1 MDLWEASANAYSVP
15 SQPSRHFT
23 AHYARDDLGFLDP
36 TRSNELYTPDDLLS
50 HPAVLIKAQPWMG
63 KTYLARGMQLWLS
76 SAPNIQ
82 GRFGRYFQLTCF
94 EETVASHEL
103 LPPWWGEWASNPS
116 APPACWIIDGLDECE
131 QSQPGIWRRIIRA
144 INELRDQNHRCA
156 LRLVMLSRDRDWLKD
171 LEKQLQEL
179 YPGSD
184 APLVLRLAPLDRQEA
199 TRMLGEVDMERVVS
213 LIGRFGLEAIAGYP
227 RVLTYLRDRRGNEDL
242 SETQVWRG
250 ILSDLLH
257 EHNRQRGGGYQSEPE
272 ERFQAAARMAAV
284 SLLSGHSEI
293 THAPRSPS
301 GLSVSDIFP
310 LPPASDRAKA
320 LRQAASDAF
329 RIGGPFRGTPDG
341 GYRFAQRNIRDW
353 FCAFGLSGLSHDRLK
368 AAITDGQSPQPYFAD
383 MLHLLKK
390 VSSDEHVR
398 AWLSTALAPL
408 GPASGDAPWGL
419 EDALCQL
426 DRLEAIAA
434 ESPSSLYI
442 YEAEQFR
449 RLEAPGLGR
458 QIADRLRDTDRTVTA
473 RKLLLDIAL
482 ALGAPEAVEPALS
495 IAVDPAQAIEL
506 REWATILVRKLGTN
520 ADVQRLEPTIAR
532 SRGKSRGERDLQA
545 QAIVALVERGIWTV
559 GQAAR
564 YAPPEDPDM
573 ISTPFLLFHEMEKRL
588 TADDARLVLM
598 QYLATRPAVREP
610 GQRHPRS
617 RRRGKLVVAS
627 ARKLFEEQTISK
639 VDHQL
644 LARVAFRLWNN
655 QDQHDLTD
663 LILNRLSR
671 STFARRWLYSRLVE
685 GARKG
690 RRSIPYCFRGV
701 LSSRDLD
708 WLLTRLQLRWKEVRF
723 AWADLYHRATAGT
736 GDVDPAVRE
745 QVLAAIRAEAPDVA
759 DEIDHARHEQA
770 KIERKRQEKRRQR
783 HGEEARVTLAEAV
796 DRSLDRSNIHDG
808 ERMRLLSLL
817 CFSREVFQFQNVE
830 GQWGDL
836 DATRQGLVLAAC
848 RAGLAQGERTAF
860 SDSNS
865 FSTVNYAEAKAFT
878 TAIRD
883 ASALDWLEARLIR
896 TWLPVVLRT
905 QPSDAVETVTVCA
918 SRSRPDTVAAVIGE
932 IEREMATGEGHMFF
946 ANIIP
951 TEIWPG
957 AISQRIAAF
966 IDDETLPGPTRAVLL
981 KLLTERDPEAALLVA
996 LRYSG
1001 SETHGNDGDALR
1013 CAALNTRLAL
1023 DPEDAWPLIEDAYS
1037 LRGPVALREWSFL
1050 WERRGGLGRPLPE
1063 WPTARLERLCQMLI
1077 ESFPLPTGD
1086 EPRLRSGW
1094 VTIDDELQNL
1104 RDRIIDILFQRR
1116 VEGDEEAAATI
1127 CARSPVLQRHL
1138 DWQIRQHQAQQ
1149 LLAGLTQGINSQ
1161 GTDAGIPVEAAIRLL
1176 DDAEF
1181 RLIRSHDDLLAAAV
1195 HALAQVDRD
1204 AAFDLSMLYGKN
1216 EPAAASEEANPEK
1229 KQRGRRRSRKLHKRL
1244 DEDALQ
1250 AYIRRRLMD
1259 LLPARIPGVTFE
1271 LIRESQGKYQRRFD
1285 LDILAPDLAR
1295 QLARVRV
1302 EIKWSDNKETDSSLT
1317 EQLGRKY
1324 LLGHGLSHG
1333 IYLVG
1338 WTGSWTRQGQ
1348 KNTSIDALRE
1358 HLARQTEAFTADE
1371 NVKSLMIVPVV
1382 LDLRWR
1388 DDLPEVG
1395 AP

>member
-1 MDLWEASANAYSVP
+1 MDLGEASDGAHSASP
-15 SQPSRHFT
+15 QPSRRFT
-23 AHYARDDLGFLDP
+23 PHYARDDLGFLDP
-36 TRSNELYTPDDLLS
+36 ARSSELYTPDDLLN

-63 KTYLARGMQLWLS
+63 KTYLARRMQLWLS
-76 SAPNIQ
+76 STPDAQ

-94 EETVASHEL
+94 EESVASYEL
-103 LPPWWGEWASNPS
+103 LPPWWGEWASSPS
-116 APPACWIIDGLDECE
+116 APPACWVIDGLDECE
-131 QSQPGIWRRIIRA
+131 QGQPGIWRRIFRA
-144 INELRDQNHRCA
+144 INELPDQNHRNK
-156 LRLVMLSRDRDWLKD
+156 LRIMMLSRDRDWLKD
-171 LEKQLQEL
+171 LEKELREL

-199 TRMLGEVDMERVVS
+199 TRMLGAVEMERVVS

-227 RVLTYLRDRRGNEDL
+227 RVLTYLRDWRGNEEL

-257 EHNRQRGGGYQSEPE
+257 EHNHQRGGVYQSEPE
-272 ERFQAAARMAAV
+272 ERFQAASRMAAV

-293 THAPRSPS
+293 TNAPPSPF

-310 LPPASDRAKA
+310 LTPAPDRAKA
-320 LRQAASDAF
+320 LRRAANDAF

-353 FCAFGLSGLSHDRLK
+353 FCAFGLSGLSRDRLK
-368 AAITDGQSPQPYFAD
+368 AAVTNGQSPQPYFAD

-458 QIADRLRDTDRTVTA
+458 KIADRLRDNHRTVTV

-482 ALGAPEAVEPALS
+482 ALGQPEAVEPALC
-495 IAVDPAQAIEL
+495 IALDPAQAIEL
-506 REWATILVRKLGTN
+506 REWATILVRGLGAN
-520 ADVQRLEPTIAR
+520 EEVQRLEPTIAR

-545 QAIVALVERGIWTV
+545 QAIVALLERELWTV
-559 GQAAR
+559 AQAAR
-564 YAPPEDPDM
+564 HAPPEAPNV
-573 ISTPFLLFHEMEKRL
+573 ISTPSLLFHEMENRL

-598 QYLATRPAVREP
+598 RYLETRPVVRKP
-610 GQRHPRS
+610 GQRPPRP
-617 RRRGKLVVAS
+617 RRRGEFVAAS
-627 ARKLFEEQTISK
+627 ARKLLEEQPLSK
-639 VDHQL
+639 SDQQL
-644 LARVAFRLWNN
+644 LVRLAFRLWNN
-655 QDQHDLTD
+655 QDRHDLSD
-663 LILNRLSR
+663 PILKRLSR
-671 STFARRWLYSRLVE
+671 STFARRCLYSRLVE
-685 GARKG
+685 SARKG
-690 RRSIPYCFRGV
+690 RQRLPYFFRGV
-701 LSSRDLD
+701 LSSRDLG
-708 WLLTRLQLRWKEVRF
+708 WLLTRVQSRWKDVRF
-723 AWADLYHRATAGT
+723 AWSDLYHRATADP

-745 QVLAAIRAEAPDVA
+745 QALAAIRAEAPDIA
-759 DEIDHARHEQA
+759 NETDRARQEQA
-770 KIERKRQEKRRQR
+770 EIERERQEKRRQR
-783 HGEEARVTLAEAV
+783 QGEEARVTLAEAV
-796 DRSLDRSNIHDG
+796 DQSFNRSNIDDA
-808 ERMRLLSLL
+808 ECMRLLSLL
-817 CFSREVFQFQNVE
+817 CFSREVIQYRNVD

-836 DATRQGLVLAAC
+836 DASRQGKVLAAC
-848 RAGLAQGERTAF
+848 RTGLAQGEPTSF
-860 SDSNS
+860 SDANS
-865 FSTVNYAEAKAFT
+865 FSSINYAEAKAFT

-905 QPSDAVETVTVCA
+905 RPSDAVETVTACA

-932 IEREMATGEGHMFF
+932 IEREMATGEGYMFF

-951 TEIWPG
+951 TELWPG

-966 IDDETLPGPTRAVLL
+966 IDDETLPDTPRAILL
-981 KLLTERDPEAALLVA
+981 KLLTERDSEAALPVA
-996 LRYSG
+996 LRWSAG
-1001 SETHGNDGDALR
+1001 ESHGNDSDVLR
-1013 CAALNTRLAL
+1013 YAALNVRLAL
-1023 DPEDAWPLIEDAYS
+1023 DPEDAWPLIEDAYRR
-1037 LRGPVALREWSFL
+1037 RGPDALRKWSFL
-1050 WERRGGLGRPLPE
+1050 WQRRDGLGRPLPE

-1086 EPRLRSGW
+1086 ESRLRSGW
-1094 VTIDDELQNL
+1094 VTTDYELQNL
-1104 RDRIIDILFQRR
+1104 RDRAIHILFQRR

-1127 CARSPVLQRHL
+1127 CAGSPGLQRRL
-1138 DWQIRQHQAQQ
+1138 EWQIRQHQAQQ
-1149 LLAGLTQGINSQ
+1149 LLAGLTQGINSW
-1161 GTDAGIPVEAAIRLL
+1161 GTDAGIPVEAAVRLL

-1195 HALAQVDRD
+1195 HALAQVERD

-1216 EPAAASEEANPEK
+1216 EPAAVSEQANTED
-1229 KQRGRRRSRKLHKRL
+1229 KQRGRRKSRKVHKRL
-1244 DEDALQ
+1244 GEDALQ
-1250 AYIRRRLMD
+1250 AYIRRRLVD
-1259 LLPARIPGVTFE
+1259 LLPSRIPGVAFD
-1271 LIRESQGKYQRRFD
+1271 LIREHQGKYQRRFD
-1285 LDILAPDLAR
+1285 LDILALDLAR
-1295 QLARVRV
+1295 QLAHVRV
-1302 EIKWSDNKETDSSLT
+1302 EIKWSDNEETETSLT

-1324 LLGHGLSHG
+1324 LLGHDLTHG

-1338 WTGSWTRQGQ
+1338 WTGSWKSLGQ
-1348 KNTSIDALRE
+1348 KNTSLDALRE
-1358 HLARQTEAFTADE
+1358 HLARQAAAFTADGE
-1371 NVKSLMIVPVV
+1371 GKSLKIASVV

-1388 DDLPEVG
+1388 EDLPE
-1395 AP
+1395 AELP